1 MSADDEIRLLGE
13 LASLLERQIELAR
26 RGGLAGLEQLAG
38 QCEPLVAKITAAGLL
53 EKPEFKEQQ
62 LRLEGLYRNLYLI
75 VTTQKVAAEDELKRV
90 HRGRRIVGNYRRNLA
105 SL

>member
-53 EKPEFKEQQ
+53 EKPDHKVQRE
-62 LRLEGLYRNLYLI
+62 RLAKLYRDLQLMLSAQKGVVAKQLKSIGKGKKTLALY
-75 VTTQKVAAEDELKRV
+75 
-90 HRGRRIVGNYRRNLA
+90 RGNI
-105 SL
+105 